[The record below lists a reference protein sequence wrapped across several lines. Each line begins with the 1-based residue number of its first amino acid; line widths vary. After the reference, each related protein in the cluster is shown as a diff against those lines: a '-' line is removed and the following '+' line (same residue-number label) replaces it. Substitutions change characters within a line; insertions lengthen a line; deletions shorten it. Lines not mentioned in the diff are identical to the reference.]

1 MDVRCERCRVS
12 YVIHD
17 ARVPEAGVK
26 VACTGCGHGFLLRK
40 KVLAVAVPLK
50 TGDGDPT
57 VPITDLASPDGA
69 ARTAG
74 EGAERAEWRLRQ
86 AAGAVFPFRE
96 LSTLQRWI
104 VERKASRDD
113 EVAMAGQDDAWRRL
127 GDVPELASFFALVDQ
142 AGRAGESRPEPA
154 PPGPRGSPGAG
165 GPRLGPGP
173 RVPSEADHALPG
185 RPFAPAA
192 AARRLGG
199 PARPGAPRSRRRNR
213 LPAAQG
219 RGRRGAAGHRA
230 PTREAGGRR
239 PRWSRPR
246 PSRSRSSRSRPS
258 RSPRRRARRA
268 GPGTRPG
275 ALPRRPRPWPPSGRP
290 GRRPRPPAPKEPARP
305 APRDEATSAL
315 RTALAQAREQR
326 DRGRCEAALDLYG
339 RALAIDGRNA
349 TALAGRGACYLD
361 LSRYAQ
367 AEAAFEGAL
376 ETDPRNAEALFGLAE
391 TYRYMGR
398 KADAVAVYER
408 FLDVRPTGDDAA
420 AARRLISQLKE

>member
-12 YVIHD
+12 YAVHD
-17 ARVPEAGVK
+17 ARIPEAGVK

-57 VPITDLASPDGA
+57 VPITDLDSPDGA
-69 ARTAG
+69 ARADG
-74 EGAERAEWRLRQ
+74 GGPDRAEWRLRQ

-113 EVAMAGQDDAWRRL
+113 EVAKVGQDDAWRRL
-127 GDVPELASFFALVDQ
+127 GDVPELASFFALVEQ
-142 AGRAGESRPEPA
+142 AGRVSGSRPAPT
-154 PPGPRGSPGAG
+154 PPGTRNSPGMEDPAWAQEPGSPPKRITRPLAGAS
-165 GPRLGPGP
+165 PR
-173 RVPSEADHALPG
+173 
-185 RPFAPAA
+185 
-192 AARRLGG
+192 
-199 PARPGAPRSRRRNR
+199 
-213 LPAAQG
+213 
-219 RGRRGAAGHRA
+219 
-230 PTREAGGRR
+230 
-239 PRWSRPR
+239 
-246 PSRSRSSRSRPS
+246 
-258 RSPRRRARRA
+258 PRRRVVWVALLVLGLLGVAAGTVYLRRKAEVDVVPQAIVPPPPQPVPLAVVEAKPAEPKPAEPKPVEPATVEPVREPDPAPAPVATEASTAPA
-268 GPGTRPG
+268 GAPGELAT
-275 ALPRRPRPWPPSGRP
+275 PPAAKEP
-290 GRRPRPPAPKEPARP
+290 VRPP
-305 APRDEATSAL
+305 PRDAAATAL

-376 ETDPRNAEALFGLAE
+376 ETDPRNVEALFGLAE

-398 KADAVAVYER
+398 KADAIAVYER
-408 FLDVRPTGDDAA
+408 FLDVRPNGDDAA